1 MSLLGGAGALAVALV
16 LLATGVAH
24 LRDKGVLRS
33 ALAAH
38 DVLPHGLQRA
48 VTAVL
53 GPVELVLGA
62 GLVAVVALGAGG
74 ASAAGTGG
82 GASSVLATDPTR
94 LLALVA
100 ALLTAGFTA
109 YLLVVVRRTG
119 GEEEIPC
126 GCGLGT
132 TPVGPWAVVRAA
144 LLTGLAGLA
153 VVGGAPGWTGS
164 DLPLGGATH
173 LATPVWAQAVLVVAA
188 GLTLAVATAALPAA
202 RAVPAGLTTLHGGAR

>member
-16 LLATGVAH
+16 LLVSGGAH
-24 LRDKGVLRS
+24 LRDRAALRA

-38 DVLPHGLQRA
+38 GVLPAGARRA
-48 VTAVL
+48 VTALL
-53 GPVELVLGA
+53 GPVEV
-62 GLVAVVALGAGG
+62 
-74 ASAAGTGG
+74 
-82 GASSVLATDPTR
+82 VLALA
-94 LLALVA
+94 LLAALVA
-100 ALLTAGFTA
+100 GPVLVPALAAAVLAAGFTA
-109 YLLVVVRRTG
+109 YLLVVVRRTR

-153 VVGGAPGWTGS
+153 VVGGTPGWSAADVRLGGGS
-164 DLPLGGATH
+164 DLSA
-173 LATPVWAQAVLVVAA
+173 PVWATALLVGAA

-202 RAVPAGLTTLHGGAR
+202 RAVPASLTTLPGGAR